1 MARNHFNKRYIT
13 LEQAVDEVVNS
24 TGSDEDD
31 IIILPPKQGDSY
43 ATDIKEEE
51 DICHKNDKLP
61 NDVVGFLEV
70 HEKNS
75 DENEVDSDISETVQ
89 IEETSKHL
97 PNKKKRKK
105 ALL

>member
-1 MARNHFNKRYIT
+1 MARNHFHKRHVT

-31 IIILPPKQGDSY
+31 IIILPPEQGDSY
-43 ATDIKEEE
+43 ATDIEEE

-61 NDVVGFLEV
+61 NDIVGFLEV
-70 HEKNS
+70 HKKNS
-75 DENEVDSDISETVQ
+75 DENEVDPDISETVQ

>member
-1 MARNHFNKRYIT
+1 MARNHFNKRYVT
-13 LEQAVDEVVNS
+13 LEQAVDEVINS

-31 IIILPPKQGDSY
+31 ITILSPEQGGSY
-43 ATDIKEEE
+43 ATDIEEE
-51 DICHKNDKLP
+51 EKDICHKTDKLP

-70 HEKNS
+70 HKKNS

-97 PNKKKRKK
+97 PNKKKRK
-105 ALL
+105 

>member
-1 MARNHFNKRYIT
+1 MACNHFNKRYIT

-24 TGSDEDD
+24 TRSDEDD

-43 ATDIKEEE
+43 ATDIEEE

-70 HEKNS
+70 HKKNS
-75 DENEVDSDISETVQ
+75 DANEVDSDISETVQ
-89 IEETSKHL
+89 IEGTSKHL
-97 PNKKKRKK
+97 PNKNKKK

>member
-1 MARNHFNKRYIT
+1 M
-13 LEQAVDEVVNS
+13 

-31 IIILPPKQGDSY
+31 TIILPPEQGDSY
-43 ATDIKEEE
+43 TTDIEEKEE

-70 HEKNS
+70 HKKNS

-97 PNKKKRKK
+97 PNEKKEGAVVKWGKK
-105 ALL
+105 MFEGNTRGQYYGLGQ

>member
-1 MARNHFNKRYIT
+1 MARNHFNKRYVT

-31 IIILPPKQGDSY
+31 IIILPPEQGDSY
-43 ATDIKEEE
+43 ATDIEEEEE

-70 HEKNS
+70 HKKNS
-75 DENEVDSDISETVQ
+75 DENEVDSDI
-89 IEETSKHL
+89 
-97 PNKKKRKK
+97 
-105 ALL
+105 

>member
-1 MARNHFNKRYIT
+1 MARNHFNKRYVT
-13 LEQAVDEVVNS
+13 LKQAVDEIVNS

-31 IIILPPKQGDSY
+31 IIILPPDSY
-43 ATDIKEEE
+43 ATDIEEK
-51 DICHKNDKLP
+51 DICHKNDKLS

-70 HEKNS
+70 HKKNS

-89 IEETSKHL
+89 IEETSKYL
-97 PNKKKRKK
+97 PNKKKK

>member
-1 MARNHFNKRYIT
+1 MARNHFNKRYAT
-13 LEQAVDEVVNS
+13 REQAVDEGVSS
-24 TGSDEDD
+24 TSRDEDD
-31 IIILPPKQGDSY
+31 IVLPPERGDSY
-43 ATDIKEEE
+43 ATDIEE

-70 HEKNS
+70 HKKNS

-89 IEETSKHL
+89 IKKTSKHL
-97 PNKKKRKK
+97 PNKKKRKQ